1 MWLCDLNC
9 QYLMYITNAQL
20 GAPFIGALQSKCST
34 MMFVCPVIIYP
45 MPICP
50 SCWSVQWVE
59 GVQRPCINQNNG
71 HG

>member
-20 GAPFIGALQSKCST
+20 GAPFIGALQFKCST

-50 SCWSVQWVE
+50 SCF
-59 GVQRPCINQNNG
+59 I
-71 HG
+71 